1 MSEVPQGKYTR
12 SPERGFRKLAMA
24 FWRAPTDGTI
34 YGHLRLRVRR
44 AIQFQ
49 DEVEAKFGIRPSLGM
64 LIGRGVAVAL
74 TETPEGNGKIMW
86 GQAYLKDTV
95 DVYYQVD
102 LGDGADLS
110 GVVVPDV
117 GRKTVV
123 EVAEIL
129 RGRAK
134 KLKKGDDVQYEK
146 TQKGCLSRIPSWVL
160 RPLLGFLTFFEYN
173 LGLTPSFLGAQP
185 EPFGT
190 VMVTNVSMFGIDV
203 AYAPLIPVARVPF
216 IALVGRVEDEVIV
229 EDGQMHVEPCMNGSA
244 TFDHRLLD
252 GNKIGRIVRRVKAY
266 MEDPYPYE
274 AEALGLEI
282 PPPTPPGP
290 LPARAS
296 AAESPKDDSSEEE
309 VQSGVGEAESSVEVQ
324 DGVSPSESADEV
336 QDGVGDEGDSDG
348 PKGGEESA

>member
-24 FWRAPTDGTI
+24 FWKAPTDGTI

-49 DEVEAKFGIRPSLGM
+49 DEVEAKFGVRPSLGM

-74 TETPEGNGKIMW
+74 TETPEGNAKIMW
-86 GQAYLKDTV
+86 GQAYIKDSV

-117 GRKTVV
+117 GKKTVV

-146 TQKGCLSRIPSWVL
+146 TQKGCLSRIPSWIL

-216 IALVGRVEDEVIV
+216 IALVGRVEDEAVV
-229 EDGQMHVEPCMNGSA
+229 EDGEIYVEPCMTGSA

-252 GNKIGRIVRRVKAY
+252 GNKIGKIVRRVKAY

-290 LPARAS
+290 LQRKPAPETSAEDAS
-296 AAESPKDDSSEEE
+296 GAEQE
-309 VQSGVGEAESSVEVQ
+309 VQSGVGANESEVEVQ
-324 DGVSPSESADEV
+324 DGVSPSESADEI
-336 QDGVGDEGDSDG
+336 QDGVGDQGAAS
-348 PKGGEESA
+348 

>member
-1 MSEVPQGKYTR
+1 
-12 SPERGFRKLAMA
+12 MA

-49 DEVEAKFGIRPSLGM
+49 DDVEAKFGIRPSLGM

-74 TETPEGNGKIMW
+74 TETPEGNAKIMW

-110 GVVVPDV
+110 GVVVADV
-117 GRKTVV
+117 GRKNVV

-160 RPLLGFLTFFEYN
+160 RPLLSFLTFFEYN
-173 LGLTPSFLGAQP
+173 LGLTPSVLGAQP

-216 IALVGRVEDEVIV
+216 IALVGRVEDEAIV
-229 EDGQMHVEPCMNGSA
+229 EDGQIYVEPCMNGSA

-290 LPARAS
+290 LPVKGHLESSPEAPPSEDGAP
-296 AAESPKDDSSEEE
+296 AEESSSEDE
-309 VQSGVGEAESSVEVQ
+309 VQSGVGEPESSVEVQ

-336 QDGVGDEGDSDG
+336 QDGVAPS
-348 PKGGEESA
+348 ESADGKEST

>member
-1 MSEVPQGKYTR
+1 MSDLPRGKYTR

-24 FWRAPTDGTI
+24 FWRAPQDGTI
-34 YGHLRLRVRR
+34 YGHLKLRLGR
-44 AIQFQ
+44 AVLFQ
-49 DEVEAKFGIRPSLGM
+49 QAIERKHGFRPSMGM
-64 LIGRGVAVAL
+64 LIGRGIAIAL
-74 TETPEGNGKIMW
+74 TETPEGNAKIIW
-86 GQAYLKDTV
+86 GQAYIKDTV

-117 GRKTVV
+117 GHKSIV

-134 KLKKGDDVQYEK
+134 KLHKGEDKQYEK

-160 RPLLGFLTFFEYN
+160 RPLLNSLTFLEYN

-203 AYAPLIPVARVPF
+203 AYAPLIPAARVPF
-216 IALVGRVEDEVIV
+216 IALVGRVEDEPVARG
-229 EDGQMHVEPCMNGSA
+229 GQVVVEPCMNGSA
-244 TFDHRLLD
+244 TFDHRVLD

-266 MEDPYPYE
+266 MEDPFAYE
-274 AEALGLEI
+274 AEALGLEV
-282 PPPTPPGP
+282 PPEDASWGLT
-290 LPARAS
+290 LPQLEELATRAGGG
-296 AAESPKDDSSEEE
+296 AASP
-309 VQSGVGEAESSVEVQ
+309 A
-324 DGVSPSESADEV
+324 P
-336 QDGVGDEGDSDG
+336 
-348 PKGGEESA
+348 EESASGEEPS